1 MARFCGWTNRKTIS
15 DGEVEQFVRIGMTN
29 FDALQS
35 ATVVSAEL
43 LRIQDQTGRIEAGF
57 EADIILVP
65 ANPLTDISALQDVLL
80 VMSNGQLAVKRI
92 PFAVTE

>member
-1 MARFCGWTNRKTIS
+1 
-15 DGEVEQFVRIGMTN
+15 MTN

-43 LRIQDQTGRIEAGF
+43 LRIQDQTGRIEVGF
-57 EADIILVP
+57 EADMILVP